1 MSSLQITQR
10 TAINKAFEELNPFDA
25 FFPYGSY
32 MPNRFFIKI
41 PYIERLVDIGVNA
54 IAVTFGKPIKGE
66 IVGYRFDYVYFGSK
80 DIVVELPSSMSV
92 TMPER

>member
-1 MSSLQITQR
+1 M
-10 TAINKAFEELNPFDA
+10 
-25 FFPYGSY
+25 
-32 MPNRFFIKI
+32 
-41 PYIERLVDIGVNA
+41 DIGVNA